1 MRGSTFART
10 ATSVLLLFLAGC
22 QGSLG
27 SHPSNPGQPAG
38 RQAAPSIY
46 LIVLENHGA
55 TVLEQAPFLRGLASR
70 YAIATNY
77 HAVAHPSLPNYLAL
91 TSGSTWGV
99 EDNDY
104 HALPAA
110 DIGSQMTAAK
120 LRWRAYMEG
129 MGSDCQTDTDQYVV
143 KHDPFAFYGGR
154 CAPAVVPLDG
164 LDGDLARATYAFT
177 WITPDLCHD
186 MHDCDV
192 EEGDT
197 WLAATVPAILASPA
211 WLHGGVLYI
220 TFDEDDESSATDN
233 LVPLVVVSSKLKAH
247 TARARYDHYSLL
259 ATIEDA
265 LGLPRTGKAAQTAP
279 ITGLLG

>member
-1 MRGSTFART
+1 MALLVVLTAACTNADIGSSPPQQRHVF
-10 ATSVLLLFLAGC
+10 
-22 QGSLG
+22 
-27 SHPSNPGQPAG
+27 
-38 RQAAPSIY
+38 
-46 LIVLENHGA
+46 LIVMENHSA
-55 TVLEQAPFLRGLASR
+55 EQALSGQFIASLAAK
-70 YAIATNY
+70 YGVANNY

-164 LDGDLARATYAFT
+164 LDGDL
-177 WITPDLCHD
+177 
-186 MHDCDV
+186 
-192 EEGDT
+192 
-197 WLAATVPAILASPA
+197 
-211 WLHGGVLYI
+211 
-220 TFDEDDESSATDN
+220 
-233 LVPLVVVSSKLKAH
+233 
-247 TARARYDHYSLL
+247 
-259 ATIEDA
+259 
-265 LGLPRTGKAAQTAP
+265 
-279 ITGLLG
+279 